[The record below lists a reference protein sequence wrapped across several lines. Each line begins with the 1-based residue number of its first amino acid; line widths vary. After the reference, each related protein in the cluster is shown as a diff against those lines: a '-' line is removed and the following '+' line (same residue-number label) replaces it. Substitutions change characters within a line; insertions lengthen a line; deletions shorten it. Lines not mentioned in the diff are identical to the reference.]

1 MQYGLKM
8 KLARPL
14 LGRQSIRPR
23 MISRRVCCGLL
34 SVLLT
39 ACSPIKVYAPPE
51 VKSEL
56 PRGLRPQSLDELGRD
71 NHGRLTEAPCSAA
84 RPCVAADD
92 PDYEKPDGLAT
103 SAEWAWNK
111 VPERPPK
118 RCLALSGG
126 GLRAATFSI
135 GVLKG
140 LHEAGKLKSID
151 VASSVSGG
159 GYALSWYVAQKYLG
173 RNTGTGTGHSD
184 AELFALNGKWQQ
196 HLQRNSEFF
205 TLGHL
210 SLPLAVAVVPGIPL
224 NLLANGVWG
233 LHMNTNFLHNAYAM
247 RLRQVYHSPPCAEGD
262 CPPGEEIDM
271 ADLAKFM
278 EDTKANRAL
287 RPPLFV
293 FNSTALIDA
302 AAGVEAGLLQNAVFE
317 FTPWQF
323 GSAAFGRYRYD
334 GTKKDS
340 TSDQTANGF
349 SPAEPAQAS
358 ALPRPP
364 RRWSL
369 DDLAALSGAAWDFN
383 KFTNHPSSR
392 QLATAGNLDIGIYIP
407 NPRLKRNGGQ
417 SLTWLTP
424 LAHLAGR
431 PHYAR
436 DADGTHIYL
445 SDGGHS
451 ENLGAFSLV
460 RRLCQEIF
468 IVDAEEDPGYAYD
481 AYFKLKHA
489 VEREMGASLNIP
501 EIESRRRL
509 ACGNTAFCKEI
520 AGRPQ
525 DQPAWHKSAIK
536 PLSVGSID
544 RLPYRSPKA
553 CPPEPSGAAGRACNF
568 DSIRVLYLKLA
579 YHRDH
584 DPEAEFIQP
593 TELDLREVFDQTRSC
608 QDKAAAWPEQ
618 SIKCDPPF
626 PQLPTLSQSMSQQHF
641 AAYRHLGCR
650 LALGPLA
657 KVLSDGSIDVKP
669 AEARQRCLK

>member
-1 MQYGLKM
+1 M
-8 KLARPL
+8 ARLPDVAL
-14 LGRQSIRPR
+14 QSPGRR
-23 MISRRVCCGLL
+23 MSSRRVCCGLL
-34 SVLLT
+34 AVLLA

-56 PRGLRPQSLDELGRD
+56 PRGLRPQSLAEIGRD
-71 NHGRLTEAPCSAA
+71 NHDRLNRVPC
-84 RPCVAADD
+84 PPQGKCVPADD
-92 PDYEKPDGLAT
+92 PDYEAPDGEAT
-103 SAEWAWNK
+103 AAEWDWNE
-111 VPERPPK
+111 VARRPPK

-140 LHEAGKLKSID
+140 LHEAGKLISID

-159 GYALSWYVAQKYLG
+159 GYALSWYVAQKYSG
-173 RNTGTGTGHSD
+173 RNNGTGTGHSD

-271 ADLAKFM
+271 ADLANFM
-278 EDTKANRAL
+278 EDTKANRDR

-334 GTKKDS
+334 RTKRDS
-340 TSDQTANGF
+340 PSDRTANGF
-349 SPAEPAQAS
+349 SPAEPAQPA

-364 RRWSL
+364 RRWNL
-369 DDLAALSGAAWDFN
+369 DDLAALSGAAVDAN
-383 KFTNHPSSR
+383 KYTHHPSQR
-392 QLATAGNLDIGIYIP
+392 QLFTAGNVDLGIYIP
-407 NPRLKRNGGQ
+407 NPRLKRNARQ
-417 SLTWLTP
+417 MLTWLTP

-460 RRLCQEIF
+460 RRLCQEII

-489 VEREMGASLNIP
+489 VEREMGARLNIP
-501 EIESRRRL
+501 DIEWRREL
-509 ACGNTAFCKEI
+509 ACGDAPFCKE
-520 AGRPQ
+520 AAYPPQ
-525 DQPAWHKSAIK
+525 EQPAWRESAIA
-536 PLSVGSID
+536 PLSEGHIEHM
-544 RLPYRSPKA
+544 PYRSPSA
-553 CPPEPSGAAGRACNF
+553 CPPEASGKAGNACGF
-568 DSIRVLYLKLA
+568 DRIRVLYLKLA
-579 YHRDH
+579 YHPDH
-584 DPEAEFIQP
+584 DPDAGLASPEES
-593 TELDLREVFDQTRSC
+593 TVLRQAFCDSVCC
-608 QDKAAAWPEQ
+608 QKKAAAWPEQ
-618 SIKCDPPF
+618 SIKCDAPF
-626 PQLPTLSQSMSQQHF
+626 PQLPTLSQSMSPQHF
-641 AAYRHLGCR
+641 SAYRHLGCR

-657 KVLSDGSIDVKP
+657 KALGHERDP
-669 AEARQRCLK
+669 NEALQLCLN